1 MRVKGQTFVPISY
14 TEGQRF
20 VFITLINAL
29 LQGMR
34 IFLHG
39 KEWFTPANDFG
50 NKKIRYCILL
60 KMLLTQNSKTYT
72 KGNNL
77 LLPKARRCIKIAL
90 SHRCKDSA
98 IAPRVQQTAPE
109 TTVMSFSESR
119 LLKRNGNWKSGLFF
133 KYNQSSEKMQHVQG
147 LTNNFL
153 FPVVALRP
161 PVQIPGCSLRPI
173 SCHIIKCLLFNISVF
188 Y

>member
-77 LLPKARRCIKIAL
+77 LLPKARRCIKIA
-90 SHRCKDSA
+90 
-98 IAPRVQQTAPE
+98 
-109 TTVMSFSESR
+109 
-119 LLKRNGNWKSGLFF
+119 
-133 KYNQSSEKMQHVQG
+133 
-147 LTNNFL
+147 
-153 FPVVALRP
+153 
-161 PVQIPGCSLRPI
+161 
-173 SCHIIKCLLFNISVF
+173 
-188 Y
+188 